1 MVVDL
6 LAPVRA
12 FDRFQRRH
20 APLALVVAVL
30 RNFSDQ
36 GAGNAAA
43 LIAYWGFFSLF
54 PLLLVFTAVLGF
66 VLQGDPGAQRAVLHS
81 TLSQFPIIGAHQ
93 RTLGGSSVGLG
104 VGIVGTLLSGL
115 NVTSAVQNAFNVVYM
130 VPHRDQ
136 PDFLIRRW
144 RGVKLLGVVGV
155 LQVLSTATAGL
166 GGAGFGGAA
175 LVVAG
180 IAISLILNFGLF
192 FVVFRFLVPPVV
204 PTR

>member
-43 LIAYWGFFSLF
+43 LIAWWGFFSLF

-66 VLQGDPGAQRAVLHS
+66 VLQGDPAAQRAVLHS
-81 TLSQFPIIGAHQ
+81 TLSQFPIF
-93 RTLGGSSVGLG
+93 GSSPRHLHGLSIG
-104 VGIVGTLLSGL
+104 LSLGIVGT
-115 NVTSAVQNAFNVVYM
+115 
-130 VPHRDQ
+130 
-136 PDFLIRRW
+136 
-144 RGVKLLGVVGV
+144 
-155 LQVLSTATAGL
+155 
-166 GGAGFGGAA
+166 
-175 LVVAG
+175 
-180 IAISLILNFGLF
+180 
-192 FVVFRFLVPPVV
+192 
-204 PTR
+204 